1 MKFFYLI
8 FLFLI
13 SFISAQESQEKI
25 IFAWQINR
33 HGARAPYLGVKDG
46 IDIYGE
52 KWTQIEELSDV
63 GKRMLYLLGV
73 RVRKRYVEK
82 YGLLSQT
89 YNPQEIYIRSTDVNR
104 TIESIESFLQ
114 GLYPIGP
121 TFKEKLLDI
130 QNLTYPPNQNYSGQ
144 FQDVIKKYNLNDR

>member
-1 MKFFYLI
+1 MKFFYPI
-8 FLFLI
+8 FVFLI

-73 RVRKRYVEK
+73 
-82 YGLLSQT
+82 
-89 YNPQEIYIRSTDVNR
+89 
-104 TIESIESFLQ
+104 
-114 GLYPIGP
+114 
-121 TFKEKLLDI
+121 
-130 QNLTYPPNQNYSGQ
+130 
-144 FQDVIKKYNLNDR
+144 KKNMDC